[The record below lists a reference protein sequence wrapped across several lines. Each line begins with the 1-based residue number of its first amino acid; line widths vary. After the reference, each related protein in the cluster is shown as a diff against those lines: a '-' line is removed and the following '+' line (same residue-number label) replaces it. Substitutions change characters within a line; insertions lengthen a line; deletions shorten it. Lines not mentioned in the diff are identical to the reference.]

1 MQYPT
6 AALEAETAVA
16 LMASRIA
23 GALRSSA
30 AKGPV
35 KGMAS
40 PWQPRQNGAP
50 STQWV
55 AEGISL

>member
-16 LMASRIA
+16 LSRIA
-23 GALRSSA
+23 GALLSSA
-30 AKGPV
+30 SKGPV